1 MIKMIKQTDEDT
13 FYWEIWEEEEDQ
25 ELLEHFGIVGDQGES
40 RRFALPTG
48 EDAEVWMEEIA
59 EERESEGYEYLDEEE
74 LHELVIQYSYEEDQ
88 IEEALERRHAMEE
101 LMNEC
106 LGWTGNGHCDGGDI
120 GSGTTNIFTYVV
132 HVERAVKSILE
143 ELQENDLIEG
153 VKLAYGNRDNE
164 EYEALYPKGAHF
176 ELI

>member
-13 FYWEIWEEEEDQ
+13 FYWEIWEEEENQ

-59 EERESEGYEYLDEEE
+59 EEKESEGYEYLDEEE
-74 LHELVIQYSYEEDQ
+74 LHELVVQYSYEEDQ
-88 IEEALERRHAMEE
+88 IEEALERRHAVEE

-120 GSGTTNIFTYVV
+120 GSGTRHQGELALIPPPPVQLF
-132 HVERAVKSILE
+132 VKPGFKLHPSLRE
-143 ELQENDLIEG
+143 QEDQ
-153 VKLAYGNRDNE
+153 D
-164 EYEALYPKGAHF
+164 YEK
-176 ELI
+176 

>member
-1 MIKMIKQTDEDT
+1 MNT
-13 FYWEIWEEEEDQ
+13 
-25 ELLEHFGIVGDQGES
+25 
-40 RRFALPTG
+40 
-48 EDAEVWMEEIA
+48 
-59 EERESEGYEYLDEEE
+59 EYLDEEE
-74 LHELVIQYSYEEDQ
+74 LHELVIQYSYEEDR
-88 IEEALERRHAMEE
+88 IEEALERRHAVEE

-132 HVERAVKSILE
+132 HVERAVKSILDD
-143 ELQENDLIEG
+143 LQENDLIEG